1 MELLRH
7 TQDAFG
13 QRMLVGIDWD
23 ILWLPVAAAAAII
36 VLHLVIRTLRRR
48 AG

>member
-13 QRMLVGIDWD
+13 RRMLVGVNWD
-23 ILWLPVAAAAAII
+23 TLWLPVAAAAAVI
-36 VLHLVIRTLRRR
+36 VLHLVVRARRR
-48 AG
+48 TG